1 VVLSH
6 HILEILHLVDH
17 DGGAVLCVVAFDGG
31 FIGVTA
37 VNGKRRRDAMPA
49 DGLLQKL
56 SRGLLVSIA

>member
-6 HILEILHLVDH
+6 HILEILHLADH

-31 FIGVTA
+31 FSGVTA

-56 SRGLLVSIA
+56 